1 MSGKDVCLV
10 TGTAAV
16 CGIFWYF
23 WTKRQ
28 AATPASLPQSDSSS
42 CTSAQHLL
50 GNAEEYA
57 RLNSITTS
65 KSEEQQISSLNC
77 NDLEEDMDPAGG
89 QWFDAVILHALE
101 DETAARLC
109 QKILLEQINVPNLQ
123 IGLPDDII
131 TPGTSTLDGLGS
143 LISNC
148 RLVIIFHSRFLS
160 MDGLMLFG
168 KQANIFQTLEDPQK
182 KDRIIPFIVDGEDLS
197 LDMCTIQPVIY
208 VNDIRSANFPSFKNK
223 MERLFLMWREKIA

>member
-1 MSGKDVCLV
+1 MSGRDACLV
-10 TGTAAV
+10 AGTVAV
-16 CGIFWYF
+16 CGIFGYL

-28 AATPASLPQSDSSS
+28 TD
-42 CTSAQHLL
+42 
-50 GNAEEYA
+50 
-57 RLNSITTS
+57 SITSS

-77 NDLEEDMDPAGG
+77 NDLEEDRVPVGG

-109 QKILLEQINVPNLQ
+109 QQILQEQINVPNLQ

-131 TPGTSTLDGLGS
+131 TPGTSTLDGIGS

-148 RLVIIFHSRFLS
+148 RLVIIYHSRFLS
-160 MDGLMLFG
+160 MDDFMLFG
-168 KQANIFQTLEDPQK
+168 KQANIIQSLEDPQK
-182 KDRIIPFIVDGEDLS
+182 RDRIIPFIVDGEELS
-197 LDMCTIQPVIY
+197 LDMCTIHPVNY

-223 MERLFLMWREKIA
+223 MERLFLMWREKIP

>member
-1 MSGKDVCLV
+1 MSGRDACLV
-10 TGTAAV
+10 AGTVAV
-16 CGIFWYF
+16 CGIFGYL

-28 AATPASLPQSDSSS
+28 TGLTATPATLPQSNSSS
-42 CTSAQHLL
+42 RNSAQHIPE
-50 GNAEEYA
+50 NAEEYA
-57 RLNSITTS
+57 RLN
-65 KSEEQQISSLNC
+65 C
-77 NDLEEDMDPAGG
+77 NDLEEDRDPVGG

-109 QKILLEQINVPNLQ
+109 QKILLEQINVPNLK

-148 RLVIIFHSRFLS
+148 RLVIIYHSQFLS

-168 KQANIFQTLEDPQK
+168 KQANIIQTLEDPQK
-182 KDRIIPFIVDGEDLS
+182 RDRIIPFIVDGEDLS
-197 LDMCTIQPVIY
+197 LDMCTIHPVNY

-223 MERLFLMWREKIA
+223 MARLFLMWREKIP